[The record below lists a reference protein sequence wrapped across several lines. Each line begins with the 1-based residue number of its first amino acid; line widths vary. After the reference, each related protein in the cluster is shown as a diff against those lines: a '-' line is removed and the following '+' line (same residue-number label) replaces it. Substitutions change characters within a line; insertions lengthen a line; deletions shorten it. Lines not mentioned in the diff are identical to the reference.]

1 MGISN
6 EKRQQLLQIWEC
18 DLLPIKENENDNP
31 TQIFNSKELSST
43 NISRANENGPA
54 VSNNI
59 RKHDRALKNHK
70 IKLRDVETKLI
81 QALSS
86 KQKAIDLLKR
96 VKIAR
101 NMHREKTVAAKE
113 KLKVVK
119 KKNVAL
125 SKMLSA
131 EKSKSADINHR
142 AWRDKKENLTLLTET
157 TQSHHILLTET
168 TKSHQA
174 ELEKQ
179 QEDTEEKL
187 RNERRRF
194 NEELKKQQDENEE
207 KLLNERR
214 RLKKGQDELS
224 AERLLRTYLPTAKI
238 R

>member
-1 MGISN
+1 MG
-6 EKRQQLLQIWEC
+6 
-18 DLLPIKENENDNP
+18 
-31 TQIFNSKELSST
+31 
-43 NISRANENGPA
+43 
-54 VSNNI
+54 
-59 RKHDRALKNHK
+59 DRALKNHK
-70 IKLRDVETKLI
+70 IKLRDVEKKLI
-81 QALSS
+81 QALSA

-96 VKIAR
+96 VKTAR

-113 KLKVVK
+113 KLKVIK

-131 EKSKSADINHR
+131 EKTKSADINHR
-142 AWRDKKENLTLLTET
+142 AWLDKKENLTLLTET
-157 TQSHHILLTET
+157 TKSHHTLLTET

-179 QEDTEEKL
+179 QDDTEEKL

-194 NEELKKQQDENEE
+194 NEELKKRQDENEE

-224 AERLLRTYLPTAKI
+224 AERLIRTYLQHKYDKKLKKEIEGGSKKTGRRKKEK
-238 R
+238 

>member
-1 MGISN
+1 MG
-6 EKRQQLLQIWEC
+6 
-18 DLLPIKENENDNP
+18 
-31 TQIFNSKELSST
+31 
-43 NISRANENGPA
+43 A
-54 VSNNI
+54 VSNNM

-96 VKIAR
+96 VKTAR
-101 NMHREKTVAAKE
+101 NMHREKTFAVKE

-157 TQSHHILLTET
+157 T
-168 TKSHQA
+168 KSHQA

-179 QEDTEEKL
+179 QDETEEKL

-194 NEELKKQQDENEE
+194 NEELKKRQDENEE

-224 AERLLRTYLPTAKI
+224 AERLLRTYLQHKYDKKLKKEI
-238 R
+238 EGGSKKREEEKKKNEKEKKKMDKNHERECNELEKKNEK

>member
-1 MGISN
+1 MG
-6 EKRQQLLQIWEC
+6 
-18 DLLPIKENENDNP
+18 
-31 TQIFNSKELSST
+31 
-43 NISRANENGPA
+43 A
-54 VSNNI
+54 VSNNM

-96 VKIAR
+96 VKTAR

-113 KLKVVK
+113 QLKVVK

-157 TQSHHILLTET
+157 TQSHHTLLTET

-179 QEDTEEKL
+179 QDKTEEKL

-194 NEELKKQQDENEE
+194 NEELKKRQDENEE

-224 AERLLRTYLPTAKI
+224 AERLL
-238 R
+238 